1 MFDGEETEFLVPE
14 SIPRMANLSDKLLR
28 QAFQAR
34 RENRHADAERDLIEA
49 VGVCRTNGA
58 RPELARAL
66 TALGQVER
74 DRHRGEAALHCYE
87 EAVGLYRVEGDALRL
102 AHTVRHVGDIHREAG
117 RPDLAGACYHEA
129 LGIYRSHAETPPLD
143 LANAIRGLA
152 ILKSD
157 TADAEAA
164 RALWEEARDLYAAVN
179 VKAGVAESNRRLALL
194 ERRH

>member
-1 MFDGEETEFLVPE
+1 
-14 SIPRMANLSDKLLR
+14 
-28 QAFQAR
+28 
-34 RENRHADAERDLIEA
+34 
-49 VGVCRTNGA
+49 
-58 RPELARAL
+58 
-66 TALGQVER
+66 
-74 DRHRGEAALHCYE
+74 
-87 EAVGLYRVEGDALRL
+87 
-102 AHTVRHVGDIHREAG
+102 
-117 RPDLAGACYHEA
+117 LAGACYHEA

>member
-1 MFDGEETEFLVPE
+1 
-14 SIPRMANLSDKLLR
+14 MANLSDKLLR

-87 EAVGLYRVEGDALRL
+87 EAVDCTALRAMRCGWRTQCDTWETFIAKPDVQIWL
-102 AHTVRHVGDIHREAG
+102 GPVITKPWVSIGVTRKL
-117 RPDLAGACYHEA
+117 RPS
-129 LGIYRSHAETPPLD
+129 IWRM
-143 LANAIRGLA
+143 RF
-152 ILKSD
+152 
-157 TADAEAA
+157 AA
-164 RALWEEARDLYAAVN
+164 WQF
-179 VKAGVAESNRRLALL
+179 
-194 ERRH
+194 

>member
-1 MFDGEETEFLVPE
+1 
-14 SIPRMANLSDKLLR
+14 
-28 QAFQAR
+28 
-34 RENRHADAERDLIEA
+34 
-49 VGVCRTNGA
+49 
-58 RPELARAL
+58 
-66 TALGQVER
+66 
-74 DRHRGEAALHCYE
+74 
-87 EAVGLYRVEGDALRL
+87 
-102 AHTVRHVGDIHREAG
+102 
-117 RPDLAGACYHEA
+117 
-129 LGIYRSHAETPPLD
+129 